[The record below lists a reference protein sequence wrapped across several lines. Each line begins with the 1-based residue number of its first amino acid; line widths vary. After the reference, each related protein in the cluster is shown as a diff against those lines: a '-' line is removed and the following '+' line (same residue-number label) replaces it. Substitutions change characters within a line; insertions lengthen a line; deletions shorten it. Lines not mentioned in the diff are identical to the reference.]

1 MNHLENLPNFLL
13 ILANGEIV
21 ISAQWLRNN
30 PMDTDLLT
38 HEVMHIVQSYPGG
51 QPGWLVEGIADYV
64 RFRYG
69 RDNAGSNWSL
79 PDFDRSQKYTDSYRV
94 TGRFLAWLERK
105 VKGDIV
111 DRLDQ
116 ALRQNQYQNGQIW
129 NQLTGKSVDQ
139 LWNDYANNPS
149 L

>member
-30 PMDTDLLT
+30 PMDSDLLT

-51 QPGWLVEGIADYV
+51 QPGWLVEGIADFV

-94 TGRFLAWLERK
+94 TSRFLAWLERK
-105 VKGDIV
+105 VRGDIV